1 MHYVLR
7 FLFTFENIIIV
18 TISALNFMKNTGYL
32 IKIFYPVFLFFS
44 FSGIASSE
52 ELLLY
57 DYKVINTYPHDP
69 TAFTQGLIFKEGY
82 LYESTGKYGYSS
94 LRKVELETGNII
106 KNKKIDNKIFAE
118 GITNYKQQ
126 LIQLSWKTGTA
137 FIYNTDSFDLIK
149 TFNYPGEGWG
159 LTTYNDQ
166 LIISDGSSV
175 LRFLD
180 PVTFK
185 ETSRLSVS
193 RYGRPVKH
201 LNELEIVK
209 GKIFANV
216 WRADQIVIISPH
228 TGKVTGVVNL
238 AGLLKKY
245 ASGARAN
252 VLNGI
257 AYDTEG
263 DRLFVTGKYWP
274 KLFEIRLI
282 PRITP

>member
-1 MHYVLR
+1 
-7 FLFTFENIIIV
+7 
-18 TISALNFMKNTGYL
+18 MKNTGYL
-32 IKIFYPVFLFFS
+32 IKFIYPVFLFFS

-118 GITNYKQQ
+118 GLTNYKQQ

-137 FIYNTDSFDLIK
+137 FIYNTNSFDLIK

-201 LNELEIVK
+201 LNELEMVK

>member
-1 MHYVLR
+1 M
-7 FLFTFENIIIV
+7 
-18 TISALNFMKNTGYL
+18 
-32 IKIFYPVFLFFS
+32 
-44 FSGIASSE
+44 
-52 ELLLY
+52 
-57 DYKVINTYPHDP
+57 
-69 TAFTQGLIFKEGY
+69 
-82 LYESTGKYGYSS
+82 
-94 LRKVELETGNII
+94 ETGNII

-118 GITNYKQQ
+118 GLTNYKQQ

-137 FIYNTDSFDLIK
+137 FIYNTNSFDLIK

-201 LNELEIVK
+201 LNELEMVK